1 MDNGLDA
8 GGVIAAE
15 IYIREE
21 GFMKAADLDILLQ
34 EGEGVMLE
42 YKEGLS
48 GSFARELVA
57 FANTAGG
64 KILLGVRDNGTLPK
78 GMLPEDLG
86 SKSIRRNPLIADLLH
101 RIAFIEKAGTGIRR
115 MRDGA
120 REMGY
125 PEPEFIAGNFF
136 TALFRPILEDADQ
149 GTPQVPRK
157 HPASSRHDPDWY
169 HTCTAHVPYMYRTCT
184 RHVRRKLRQYS
195 VMPH

>member
-1 MDNGLDA
+1 
-8 GGVIAAE
+8 
-15 IYIREE
+15 
-21 GFMKAADLDILLQ
+21 MKAADLDILLQ